1 MLYSEQLYDQTCDQ
15 KVKELDTV
23 RYVHMLGLVLNV
35 IPKFATSKVMFPTD
49 VPL

>member
-1 MLYSEQLYDQTCDQ
+1 MIRRDQ

-35 IPKFATSKVMFPTD
+35 IPKFATCKVMFPTD